1 MVGLLTSTTTLTLG
15 EKSGVVYDKCRHF
28 ILLRVGVH
36 RREHCDITEQA
47 TNWFNNGSVLEDRPV
62 SCQIPFTYRR
72 PYLWEWLRRFRHMV
86 GYTILFLPPK

>member
-1 MVGLLTSTTTLTLG
+1 MVGILTLG

-62 SCQIPFTYRR
+62 SCQIPFTYRIYGNGHSDNR
-72 PYLWEWLRRFRHMV
+72 LRRFRHMV